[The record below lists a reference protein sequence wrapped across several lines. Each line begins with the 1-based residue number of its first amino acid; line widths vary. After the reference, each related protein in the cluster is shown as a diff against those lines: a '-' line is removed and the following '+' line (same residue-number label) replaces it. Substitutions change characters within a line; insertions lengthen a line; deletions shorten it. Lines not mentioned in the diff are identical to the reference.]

1 MRGGKNFF
9 ERWLLCSRLVGE
21 APLAIGAP
29 EPEHP
34 GLYRDPEV
42 ATHDEPMTRF
52 DASGRGHKAA
62 GTSDGGQFDGRVR
75 RNPADSG
82 TTLSSNR
89 PSSTGA
95 LTDRASSAQA
105 RFLHRAELIEQGYA
119 PAVFTASKTRVQT
132 TDGIKDW
139 WSEHFVNAEHGSKSA
154 DGATYPVIPDD
165 YTPKETL
172 GRAMSGKRR
181 THRIKYEAD
190 GYAIRMPSATA
201 IKRFAAESE
210 SRTFDVPVQAVR
222 ILPDG
227 RESTTTGYVRVTR
240 HGPSS
245 WTAEPLGLNEQQGS
259 VIGESVST
267 ILEARHP
274 SIALKQAGNLYQKY
288 QERKSRQGKALEP
301 LKRPSSFVN
310 GAAYDEQHNEIY
322 VQLGERKYGYSFPQA
337 SAAYR
342 GLQVSHS
349 PGKWYNEMIKK
360 HAGGHFEV
368 TTCGKCGNTYRAD
381 RKHACPAHHD
391 ATTTVKPHRQ
401 RIAARIVAGAKRLRE
416 QEQARL
422 DAAQKAAAPQ
432 APAS

>member
-1 MRGGKNFF
+1 
-9 ERWLLCSRLVGE
+9 
-21 APLAIGAP
+21 
-29 EPEHP
+29 
-34 GLYRDPEV
+34 
-42 ATHDEPMTRF
+42 MTRF

-62 GTSDGGQFDGRVR
+62 GISEGGQFDGRVR

-82 TTLSSNR
+82 TTLPNNR
-89 PSSTGA
+89 PANTGA

-119 PAVFTASKTRVQT
+119 PAVFTASKTRVQA

-165 YTPKETL
+165 FTPKETL

-190 GYAIRMPSATA
+190 GYAVRMPSATA

-210 SRTFDVPVQAVR
+210 SRTFDVPVQAR
-222 ILPDG
+222 AHPS
-227 RESTTTGYVRVTR
+227 RWSRVHHQR
-240 HGPSS
+240 
-245 WTAEPLGLNEQQGS
+245 
-259 VIGESVST
+259 VC
-267 ILEARHP
+267 ARHP
-274 SIALKQAGNLYQKY
+274 PRPVLVDDRTARTERTAGVGHRRVGVHDPRGPPPVDRARPAGNLYQKY
-288 QERKSRQGKALEP
+288 QERKSKQGKSLEP

-322 VQLGERKYGYSFPQA
+322 VQLGERQSGYSFPQA
-337 SAAYR
+337 AAAHR
-342 GLQVSHS
+342 GLQAAHS
-349 PGKWYNEMIKK
+349 PGKWYNDMIKK

-381 RKHACPAHHD
+381 RKHACPAHHV

-401 RIAARIVAGAKRLRE
+401 RIAARIVAGAQRLRE

-422 DAAQKAAAPQ
+422 DAAQKAADPQ
-432 APAS
+432 APALLTLTCHVCPRPDHLAEGRRLPETRA